1 MEEVL
6 WLFPF
11 GKMAL
16 SLPTMTGERVSV
28 SDDSILPSRGLW
40 QENQGGYFCSLPSR
54 TGLFISKIVWVSL
67 PRKGSVLAF
76 RLRKGSKHNVR
87 GVLLLTKL
95 ALCLK
100 RQILSPPPDYSSKN
114 TPQSGRQ
121 LSGPKAQQAQ
131 EGWL

>member
-40 QENQGGYFCSLPSR
+40 QENQGGYFCSWLSR
-54 TGLFISKIVWVSL
+54 TGLFISKIMWVSL

-76 RLRKGSKHNVR
+76 RLREGSKHNVR
-87 GVLLLTKL
+87 GVLLLTEL